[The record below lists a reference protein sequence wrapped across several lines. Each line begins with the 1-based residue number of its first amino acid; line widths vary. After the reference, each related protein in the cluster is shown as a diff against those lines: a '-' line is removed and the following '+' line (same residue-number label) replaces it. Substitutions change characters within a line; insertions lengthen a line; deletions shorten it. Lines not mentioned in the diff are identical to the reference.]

1 MPDHGINGL
10 LTISLSFSGHS
21 NIFLI
26 LHFIHR
32 DYYVYFSL
40 HKKFARQIFTSSF
53 ASEENLIDEKNL
65 KFLIELAR
73 LAREWILDAFFGSK
87 VRRR

>member
-21 NIFLI
+21 NIVTLLI

-32 DYYVYFSL
+32 DYLYVSL

-53 ASEENLIDEKNL
+53 ASEENLIGEKIL

-73 LAREWILDAFFGSK
+73 LARVDLRRSFFSA
-87 VRRR
+87 RR